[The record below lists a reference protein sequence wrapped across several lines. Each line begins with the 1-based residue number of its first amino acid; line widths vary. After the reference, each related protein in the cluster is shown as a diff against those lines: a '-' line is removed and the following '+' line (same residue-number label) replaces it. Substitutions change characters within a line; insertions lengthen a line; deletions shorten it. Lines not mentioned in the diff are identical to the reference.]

1 MSQRLPTHRSKWMK
15 DSELINDEVIKLWKS
30 HNDYLLAPEK
40 MKIDTTNNLLETFI
54 QNITMFYITEILN
67 NILNLEWYLKKVHR
81 WMEPYIKKN
90 TNLRKTASN
99 SFEKDFF
106 NLMNNSVFW
115 KTIENIR
122 KRQNVTLI
130 DDGKQA
136 IKLSSKLNFDR
147 ATIFHGTFIAV
158 HMKKTEVFF

>member
-1 MSQRLPTHRSKWMK
+1 MSQRLPTHGSKWMK
-15 DSELINDEVIKLWKS
+15 DSELTNDEVIKLWKS

-99 SFEKDFF
+99 SSEKDFF
-106 NLMNNSVFW
+106 KTHEQLMKNNR
-115 KTIENIR
+115 KHQKETERNI
-122 KRQNVTLI
+122 
-130 DDGKQA
+130 
-136 IKLSSKLNFDR
+136 DR
-147 ATIFHGTFIAV
+147 
-158 HMKKTEVFF
+158 

>member
-1 MSQRLPTHRSKWMK
+1 MSQRLPTHGSKWMK
-15 DSELINDEVIKLWKS
+15 DSELTNDEVIKLWKS

-106 NLMNNSVFW
+106 KTHEQLMKNNRKHQKETERNIDRWW
-115 KTIENIR
+115 KTSNQTVVKTKLWPCYNISWNFYCSTVW
-122 KRQNVTLI
+122 KRQ
-130 DDGKQA
+130 K
-136 IKLSSKLNFDR
+136 
-147 ATIFHGTFIAV
+147 
-158 HMKKTEVFF
+158 FFF